1 MPDIMQ
7 WLLLAGIGLAT
18 AAAIGRPLVRPQ
30 TGTVVSAEAAES
42 ESDAEARALR
52 HRVAL
57 DALLDVEAD
66 RRAGSLDDAS
76 YERERG
82 EAEARAAQTLTEP
95 VERQVSPKPA
105 PGAPTQAR
113 RLSLWLAAA
122 LATAVLVGFVL
133 PAPAGLAER
142 TVVNQ
147 ALVDEMTREAARQAE
162 IQRLLGVLASDP
174 QNPQVLSDLAD
185 AYLAGAGAQDLQR
198 AAVALQ
204 VLLAVEPQNQSAYRR
219 LVTAYISAADWT
231 DAQAAADSYATI
243 ADPDEPD
250 IPFFRGLIAFRQ
262 GDNATAIR
270 EFDRFLELTPHDERA
285 SMVISLRAE
294 AAGKLPESSAPSGG

>member
-1 MPDIMQ
+1 MPELVQ

-18 AAAIGRPLVRPQ
+18 AASIGWPLIRPR
-30 TGTVVSAEAAES
+30 TGTVASAGSADAES
-42 ESDAEARALR
+42 EAEARALR

-76 YERERG
+76 YERERS
-82 EAEARAAQTLTEP
+82 EAEARAAQTLIEP
-95 VERQVSPKPA
+95 VQGQSLPSPA
-105 PGAPTQAR
+105 PGASLQGR
-113 RLSLWLAAA
+113 RVALWLAAA
-122 LATAVLVGFVL
+122 IATALLVGFVL

-147 ALVDEMTREAARQAE
+147 ALADEMAREAARQAE
-162 IQRLLGVLASDP
+162 IQRLLGVLASGP

-185 AYLAGAGAQDLQR
+185 AYLAGTSAEDLQR

-204 VLLAVEPQNQSAYRR
+204 VLLAVEPQDRSAYRR

-231 DAQAAADSYATI
+231 DARAATDSYATI
-243 ADPDEPD
+243 ADPGEPD

-262 GDNATAIR
+262 GDNATAMS
-270 EFDRFLELTPHDERA
+270 EFERFLELAPHDERA
-285 SMVISLRAE
+285 PMVTSLRAE
-294 AAGKLPESSAPSGG
+294 AAGKLPGPSASPVG